1 MCTIRP
7 SVIFPNFKQ
16 FVQEWGSQLGLLKK
30 KSVRC
35 YVMDYRFLKVA
46 MFRQDKD
53 PILKFIVERGKV
65 ENTPNFQHI
74 DEQSNCYERTILRV
88 CQFFTITGGEVLV
101 YSISKDPNQSII
113 LLMNSHLYVM
123 SAA

>member
-1 MCTIRP
+1 M
-7 SVIFPNFKQ
+7 
-16 FVQEWGSQLGLLKK
+16 
-30 KSVRC
+30 
-35 YVMDYRFLKVA
+35 
-46 MFRQDKD
+46 
-53 PILKFIVERGKV
+53 

-123 SAA
+123 SAAWKTLQFIWNSNAQIPDAFLDTFSYVWLVFIRVASV